1 MSQKF
6 RIKDKGYINRNKII
20 NFKFNGKSFT
30 GYEGDTLA
38 SALLANGIHLVGR
51 SFKYHR
57 PRGFFAAGV
66 DEPNAKLQVNLNGHS
81 EPNVNATEIELVEGI
96 TATSQNCW
104 PSVEFDIGAI
114 NNLLNKFFPAGFY
127 YKTFMWPKSFWY
139 KVYEPFIRKAA
150 GLGVASVEKDKER
163 YEHKFEYC
171 DLLVTGS
178 GPAGLASAYAA
189 AKSGAKV
196 ILAED
201 KHRFGGS
208 LLLDDVSIDNLP
220 GKDWADKI
228 ISELKEMPNVT
239 VKNRSQV
246 FGYYDHNMLVMYE
259 RVGDHLEKK
268 SKFTPRQRLWYIRCK
283 EVILSTGSIERP
295 IVFGNNDTPGVMLAS
310 GAKEYMKVYGVLVG
324 KKPIIFTNNDSAY
337 ETAIEFKN
345 NGAEPIVIDTR
356 KNQDSELINEA
367 KNKGINIKFNYAV
380 IKANGYKKVKSA
392 IIGELSEDKTSY
404 KKTLTVE
411 CDCICV
417 SGFWTPSVHLASQS
431 GNKLKFEEKI
441 DAFVPNKSKQNEIT
455 VGSAN
460 GDFTLQNSLNSGF
473 DVGNKVAK
481 RVNNNTKEI
490 NIQVPKVTEKKQNIH
505 DKFWCSPLTKNIKAK
520 RFVDFQ
526 NDVSVSDI
534 EIAIREG
541 YRSIEHVKRY
551 TTLGMATDQGR
562 TSNLNGLQLV
572 SNIENKI
579 IPEVGHTT
587 FRPPFTPITIGT
599 IVGREVGKHFMPTRL
614 TPMHDWHVK
623 NNAVFVDA
631 GAWKRPR
638 YYKLGN
644 ETMIEAANREAK
656 NVRDKVGICDVTT
669 LGKIDVKG
677 PDAAEFLNRVYTNAW
692 MKLPIGKA
700 RYGVM
705 LREDGIVMDDGTTT
719 RISDNHYHMTTTTAQ
734 AANVLSHLE
743 YYLQI
748 VWPDLNVNV
757 VSTTEQWAGAALAG
771 PKSRDVLAKLFPSL
785 DVSNEAL
792 PFMGYVESNL
802 LGVPVR
808 IFRISFSG
816 ELAYEINIQ
825 SDCGMFMWEKMM
837 KEGKEFGIQP
847 YGTEALSTLRI
858 EMGHV
863 AGPELDGRTIP
874 YDVSLEGMVSK
885 KKDFIGK
892 RSLSKLAFNKTDRQ
906 KIVGLIPLDRKTS
919 IPEGSHLVIDKN
931 AKLPNPKLG
940 HVSSSCW
947 SVENNNPFS
956 LAILKD
962 GKNMIGKKLF
972 AVSPLK
978 NKSIEV
984 EVISSHY
991 VDHEGKRVRS

>member
-1 MSQKF
+1 MSQPF
-6 RIKDKGYINRNKII
+6 RLNKEGLINRNKKIS
-20 NFKFNGKSFT
+20 FTFNGKKLF
-30 GYEGDTLA
+30 GYEGDTIA
-38 SALLANGIHLVGR
+38 SALIANGIHLVGR

-57 PRGFFAAGV
+57 PRGFFGAGV
-66 DEPNAKLQVNLNGHS
+66 EEPNAKLQVEFNGHS
-81 EPNVNATEIELVEGI
+81 EPNVNATEMELVEGLS
-96 TATSQNCW
+96 ATSQNCW
-104 PSVEFDIGAI
+104 PSVNFDIGAI
-114 NNLLNKFFPAGFY
+114 NNFLKMFFPAGFY

-139 KVYEPFIRKAA
+139 KIYEPFIRKAA
-150 GLGVASVEKDKER
+150 GLGVASIEKDKER

-178 GPAGLASAYAA
+178 GPSGLASAYAA
-189 AKSGAKV
+189 AKNGAKV

-201 KHRFGGS
+201 KPRFGGT
-208 LLLDDVSIDNLP
+208 LLTDDVSIDNLS
-220 GKDWADKI
+220 GKDWAEKI
-228 ISELKEMPNVT
+228 ISELKSMPNVT

-246 FGYYDHNMLVMYE
+246 FGYYDHNMLVMFE
-259 RVGDHLEKK
+259 RVSDHLEKK
-268 SKFTPRQRLWYIRCK
+268 SKFTPRQRLWYIRAK
-283 EVILSTGSIERP
+283 ETILSTGSIERP
-295 IVFGNNDTPGVMLAS
+295 IVFGNNDTPGIFLSAA
-310 GAKEYMKVYGVLVG
+310 AKEYMKVYGVLVG
-324 KKPIIFTNNDSAY
+324 KKPLIFTNNDSAY
-337 ETAIEFKN
+337 ETALEFKKN
-345 NGAEPIVIDTR
+345 NVEPIILDTR
-356 KNQDSELINEA
+356 EEHSSELIDEA
-367 KNKGINIKFNYAV
+367 KSKGIDIRFSHGV
-380 IKANGYKKVKSA
+380 IVANGYKKVKSA
-392 IIGELSEDKTSY
+392 KIGKLNKDKNSFE
-404 KKTLTVE
+404 KIETVD

-431 GNKLKFEEKI
+431 GNKLKYEEKI
-441 DAFVPNKSKQNEIT
+441 DAFIPDKKKQHET
-455 VGSAN
+455 SVGAAN
-460 GDFTLQNSLNSGF
+460 GSFTLEESLKNGF
-473 DVGNKVAK
+473 ENGSNLSAK
-481 RVNNNTKEI
+481 ITDTKTEIAIPNVN
-490 NIQVPKVTEKKQNIH
+490 EKKYGAH
-505 DKFWCSPLTKNIKAK
+505 DKFWCMPLPKNENPK

-534 EIAIREG
+534 EIALREG

-579 IPEVGHTT
+579 VPEVGHTT

-599 IVGREVGKHFMPTRL
+599 IVGREVGMEYMPTRK
-614 TPMHDWHVK
+614 TPMHEWHEK

-638 YYKLGN
+638 YYKQGN
-644 ETMIEAANREAK
+644 ETLFEASKREAK
-656 NVRDKVGICDVTT
+656 NVRENVGICDVTT
-669 LGKIDVKG
+669 LGKIDIKG

-692 MKLPIGKA
+692 MKLPVGKA
-700 RYGVM
+700 RYGLM

-719 RISDNHYHMTTTTAQ
+719 RISENHYHMTTTTAQ

-748 VWPDLNVNV
+748 VWPELNVNV
-757 VSTTEQWAGAALAG
+757 VSTTEQWAGAAIAG
-771 PKSRDVLAKLFPSL
+771 PKSRDMLSKLYPDL
-785 DVSNEAL
+785 DVSNDAL
-792 PFMGYVESNL
+792 PFMGYKEAEFF
-802 LGVPVR
+802 GVPSR

-816 ELAYEINIQ
+816 ELAYEINVK
-825 SDCGMFMWEKMM
+825 SDHGMFMWEKMM
-837 KEGKEFGIQP
+837 EVGKQFGNQP

-874 YDVSLEGMVSK
+874 SDVSLNGLVSK

-892 RSLSKLAFNKTDRQ
+892 NSLGREAFNVESRQ
-906 KIVGLIPLDRKTS
+906 KIVGLIPIDRKSS
-919 IPEGSHLVIDKN
+919 IPEGSHIVQDQN

-956 LAILKD
+956 LAIMKD
-962 GKNMIGKKLF
+962 GKNMIGKKFF

-991 VDHEGKRVRS
+991 VDPEGKRVRS

>member
-1 MSQKF
+1 MSQNF
-6 RIKDKGYINRNKII
+6 RLNTGGLINRDKPIE
-20 NFKFNGKSFT
+20 FKFNGKKYI

-38 SALLANGIHLVGR
+38 SALLANGIHLIGR

-57 PRGFFAAGV
+57 PRGFFGAGV
-66 DEPNAKLQVNLNGHS
+66 DEPNAKMQVEINGCS
-81 EPNVNATEIELVEGI
+81 EPNINATEIELVNGLS
-96 TATSQNCW
+96 ASSQNCW
-104 PSVEFDIGAI
+104 PSVNFDIGAI
-114 NNLLNKFFPAGFY
+114 NNFLNRFFPAGFY

-139 KVYEPFIRKAA
+139 RVYEPFIRKAA
-150 GLGVASVEKDKER
+150 GLGIASLEKDKER
-163 YEHKFEYC
+163 YEHKYEYC

-189 AKSGAKV
+189 AKNGAKV

-201 KHRFGGS
+201 KPRYGGT
-208 LLLDDVSIDNLP
+208 LLTDDVTIDNLS
-220 GKDWADKI
+220 GKDWSEKI
-228 ISELKEMPNVT
+228 ISELKEMPNVI

-246 FGYYDHNMLVMYE
+246 FGYYDHNMMVMFE
-259 RVGDHLEKK
+259 RTGDHLEKK
-268 SKFTPRQRLWYIRCK
+268 PKYTPRQRLWYIRAK
-283 EVILSTGSIERP
+283 EVLLSTGSIERP
-295 IVFGNNDTPGVMLAS
+295 IVFGNNDTPGVFLSAA
-310 GAKEYMKVYGVLVG
+310 AKEYMKVYGVLIG
-324 KKPIIFTNNDSAY
+324 KKPIIFTNNDSGY
-337 ETAIEFKN
+337 ETAIEFKK
-345 NGAEPIVIDTR
+345 NGVNPIVLDTR
-356 KNQDSELINEA
+356 EDQNSELINEA
-367 KNKGINIKFNYAV
+367 KDLDIKIKFSYAV
-380 IKANGYKKVKSA
+380 IVAHGYKKVKSA
-392 IIGELSEDKTSY
+392 TIGKLDKDKIDFENT
-404 KKTLTVE
+404 E
-411 CDCICV
+411 QIDCDSICV
-417 SGFWTPSVHLASQS
+417 SGFWTPTVHLASQS
-431 GNKLKFEEKI
+431 GNKLKFNDSI
-441 DAFVPNKSKQNEIT
+441 DAFVPDKSKQNEHSL
-455 VGSAN
+455 GAAN
-460 GDFTLQNSLNSGF
+460 GTFTLQDTLKNSF
-473 DVGNKVAK
+473 
-481 RVNNNTKEI
+481 NTGSEVSKSITKKDEK
-490 NIQVPKVTEKKQNIH
+490 IQIPNTNERKYSAH
-505 DKFWCSPLTKNIKAK
+505 DKFWCSPLPKGKNYK

-526 NDVSVSDI
+526 NDVAVSDI
-534 EIAIREG
+534 EVALREG

-572 SNIENKI
+572 ANVEKKI
-579 IPEVGHTT
+579 VPQVGHTT
-587 FRPPFTPITIGT
+587 FRPPFTPVTIGT
-599 IVGREVGKHFMPTRL
+599 IVGREIGKEYMPTRK
-614 TPMHDWHVK
+614 TPMHHWHEK
-623 NNAVFVDA
+623 NNAVWVDA

-638 YYKLGN
+638 YYKRGN
-644 ETMIEAANREAK
+644 ENLFEASKREAK
-656 NVRDKVGICDVTT
+656 NVRDHVGVCDVTT
-669 LGKIDVKG
+669 LGKIDIKG

-692 MKLPIGKA
+692 LKLPVGKA

-719 RISDNHYHMTTTTAQ
+719 RISENHYHMTTTTAQ

-748 VWPDLNVNV
+748 VWPELNVNV
-757 VSTTEQWAGAALAG
+757 VSTTEQWAGAAIAG
-771 PKSRDVLAKLFPSL
+771 PKSRDLLSKLFPKI

-792 PFMGYVESNL
+792 PFMGYVEGDL
-802 LGVPVR
+802 FGVKAR

-816 ELAYEINIQ
+816 ELAYEINVE
-825 SDCGMFMWEKMM
+825 SDFGLFMWEKII
-837 KEGKEFGIQP
+837 EIGEEFNVQP

-874 YDVSLEGMVSK
+874 YDVSLEGLVSK

-892 RSLSKLAFNKTDRQ
+892 RSLAKEAFNQADRQ
-906 KIVGLIPLDRKTS
+906 KIVGLVPLDRKSS
-919 IPEGSHLVIDKN
+919 IPEGSHLVENKN

-978 NKSIEV
+978 NTSIEV
-984 EVISSHY
+984 EVMSSHY

>member
-1 MSQKF
+1 MSQPF
-6 RIKDKGYINRNKII
+6 RLNKEGLINRNKKIS
-20 NFKFNGKSFT
+20 FTFNGKKLF
-30 GYEGDTLA
+30 GYEGDTIA
-38 SALLANGIHLVGR
+38 SALIANGIHLVGR

-57 PRGFFAAGV
+57 PRGFFGAGV
-66 DEPNAKLQVNLNGHS
+66 EEPNAKLQVEFNGHS
-81 EPNVNATEIELVEGI
+81 EPNVNATEMELVEGLS
-96 TATSQNCW
+96 ATSQNCW
-104 PSVEFDIGAI
+104 PSVNFDIGAI
-114 NNLLNKFFPAGFY
+114 NNFLKMFFPAGFY

-139 KVYEPFIRKAA
+139 KIYEPFIRKAA
-150 GLGVASVEKDKER
+150 GLGVASIEKDKER

-178 GPAGLASAYAA
+178 GPSGLASAYAA
-189 AKSGAKV
+189 AKNGAKV

-201 KHRFGGS
+201 KPRFGGT
-208 LLLDDVSIDNLP
+208 LLTDDVSIDNLS
-220 GKDWADKI
+220 GKDWAEKI
-228 ISELKEMPNVT
+228 ITELKSMPNVT

-246 FGYYDHNMLVMYE
+246 FGYYDHNMLVMFE
-259 RVGDHLEKK
+259 RVSDHLEKK
-268 SKFTPRQRLWYIRCK
+268 SKFTPRQRLWYIRAK
-283 EVILSTGSIERP
+283 ETILSTGSIERP
-295 IVFGNNDTPGVMLAS
+295 IVFGNNDTPGIFLSAA
-310 GAKEYMKVYGVLVG
+310 AKEYMKVYGVLVG
-324 KKPIIFTNNDSAY
+324 KKPLIFTNNDSAY
-337 ETAIEFKN
+337 ETALEFKKN
-345 NGAEPIVIDTR
+345 NVEPIILDTR
-356 KNQDSELINEA
+356 EEHSSELIDEA
-367 KNKGINIKFNYAV
+367 KSKGIDIRFSHGV
-380 IKANGYKKVKSA
+380 IVANGYKKVKSA
-392 IIGELSEDKTSY
+392 KIGKLNKDKNSFE
-404 KKTLTVE
+404 KIETVD

-431 GNKLKFEEKI
+431 GNKLKYEEKI
-441 DAFVPNKSKQNEIT
+441 DAFIPDKKKQHET
-455 VGSAN
+455 SVGAAN
-460 GDFTLQNSLNSGF
+460 GSFTLEESLKHGF
-473 DVGNKVAK
+473 ENGSNLSAK
-481 RVNNNTKEI
+481 ITETKTEISIPNVN
-490 NIQVPKVTEKKQNIH
+490 EKKYGAH
-505 DKFWCSPLTKNIKAK
+505 DKFWCMPLPKNENPK

-534 EIAIREG
+534 EIALREG

-579 IPEVGHTT
+579 VPEVGHTT

-599 IVGREVGKHFMPTRL
+599 IVGREVGMEYMPTRK
-614 TPMHDWHVK
+614 TPMHEWHEK

-638 YYKLGN
+638 YYKQGSENLF
-644 ETMIEAANREAK
+644 EASKREAK
-656 NVRDKVGICDVTT
+656 NVRENVGICDVTT
-669 LGKIDVKG
+669 LGKIDIKG

-692 MKLPIGKA
+692 MKLPVGKA
-700 RYGVM
+700 RYGLM

-719 RISDNHYHMTTTTAQ
+719 RISENHYHMTTTTAQ

-748 VWPDLNVNV
+748 VWPELNVNV
-757 VSTTEQWAGAALAG
+757 VSTTEQWAGAAIAG
-771 PKSRDVLAKLFPSL
+771 PKSRDMLSKLYPDL

-792 PFMGYVESNL
+792 PFMGYKEAEFF
-802 LGVPVR
+802 GVPSR

-816 ELAYEINIQ
+816 ELAYEINVK
-825 SDCGMFMWEKMM
+825 SDHGMFMWEKMM
-837 KEGKEFGIQP
+837 EVGKEFGNQP

-874 YDVSLEGMVSK
+874 SDVSLNGLVSK

-892 RSLSKLAFNKTDRQ
+892 NSLGREAFNVESRQ
-906 KIVGLIPLDRKTS
+906 KIVGLIPIDRKSS
-919 IPEGSHLVIDKN
+919 IPEGSHIVQDQN

-956 LAILKD
+956 LAIMKD
-962 GKNMIGKKLF
+962 GKNMIGKKFF

-991 VDHEGKRVRS
+991 VDPEGKRVRS

>member
-1 MSQKF
+1 MSQPF
-6 RIKDKGYINRNKII
+6 RLNKEGLINRNKKIS
-20 NFKFNGKSFT
+20 FTFNGKKLF
-30 GYEGDTLA
+30 GYEGDTIA
-38 SALLANGIHLVGR
+38 SALIANGIHLVGR

-57 PRGFFAAGV
+57 PRGFFGAGV
-66 DEPNAKLQVNLNGHS
+66 EEPNAKLQVEFNGHS
-81 EPNVNATEIELVEGI
+81 EPNVNATEMELVEGLS
-96 TATSQNCW
+96 ATSQNCW
-104 PSVEFDIGAI
+104 PSVNFDIGAI
-114 NNLLNKFFPAGFY
+114 NNFLKMFFPAGFY

-139 KVYEPFIRKAA
+139 KIYEPFIRKAA
-150 GLGVASVEKDKER
+150 GLGVASIEKDKER

-178 GPAGLASAYAA
+178 GPSGLASAYAA
-189 AKSGAKV
+189 AKNGAKV

-201 KHRFGGS
+201 KPRFGGT
-208 LLLDDVSIDNLP
+208 LLTDDVSIDNLS
-220 GKDWADKI
+220 GKDWAEKI
-228 ISELKEMPNVT
+228 ISELKSMPNVT

-246 FGYYDHNMLVMYE
+246 FGYYDHNMLVMFE
-259 RVGDHLEKK
+259 RVSDHLEKK
-268 SKFTPRQRLWYIRCK
+268 SKFTPRQRLWYIRAK
-283 EVILSTGSIERP
+283 ETILSTGSIERP
-295 IVFGNNDTPGVMLAS
+295 IVFGNNDTPGIFLSAA
-310 GAKEYMKVYGVLVG
+310 AKEYMKVYGVLVG
-324 KKPIIFTNNDSAY
+324 KKPLIFTNNDSAY
-337 ETAIEFKN
+337 ETALEFKKN
-345 NGAEPIVIDTR
+345 NVEPIILDTR
-356 KNQDSELINEA
+356 EEHSSELIDEA
-367 KNKGINIKFNYAV
+367 KSKGIDIRFSHGV
-380 IKANGYKKVKSA
+380 IVANGYKKVKSA
-392 IIGELSEDKTSY
+392 KIGKLNKDKNSFE
-404 KKTLTVE
+404 KIETVD

-431 GNKLKFEEKI
+431 GNKLKYEEKI
-441 DAFVPNKSKQNEIT
+441 DAFIPDKKKQHET
-455 VGSAN
+455 SVGAAN
-460 GDFTLQNSLNSGF
+460 GSFTLEESLKNGF
-473 DVGNKVAK
+473 ENGSNLSAK
-481 RVNNNTKEI
+481 ITDTKTEIAIPNVN
-490 NIQVPKVTEKKQNIH
+490 EKKYGAH
-505 DKFWCSPLTKNIKAK
+505 DKFWCMPLPKNENPK

-534 EIAIREG
+534 EIALREG

-579 IPEVGHTT
+579 VPEVGHTT

-599 IVGREVGKHFMPTRL
+599 IVGREVGMEYMPTRK
-614 TPMHDWHVK
+614 TPMHEWHEK

-638 YYKLGN
+638 YYKQGN
-644 ETMIEAANREAK
+644 ETLFEASKREAK
-656 NVRDKVGICDVTT
+656 NVRENVGICDVTT
-669 LGKIDVKG
+669 LGKIDIKG

-692 MKLPIGKA
+692 MKLPVGKA
-700 RYGVM
+700 RYGLM

-719 RISDNHYHMTTTTAQ
+719 RISENHYHMTTTTAQ

-748 VWPDLNVNV
+748 VWPELNVNV
-757 VSTTEQWAGAALAG
+757 VSTTEQWAGAAIAG
-771 PKSRDVLAKLFPSL
+771 PKSRDMLSKLYPDL
-785 DVSNEAL
+785 DVSNDAL
-792 PFMGYVESNL
+792 PFMGYKEADFF
-802 LGVPVR
+802 GVPSR

-816 ELAYEINIQ
+816 ELAYEINVK
-825 SDCGMFMWEKMM
+825 SDHGMFMWEKMM
-837 KEGKEFGIQP
+837 EVGKEFGNQP

-874 YDVSLEGMVSK
+874 SDVSLNGLVSK

-892 RSLSKLAFNKTDRQ
+892 NSLGREAFNVESRQ
-906 KIVGLIPLDRKTS
+906 KIVGLIPIDRKSS
-919 IPEGSHLVIDKN
+919 IPEGSHIVQDQN

-956 LAILKD
+956 LAIMKD
-962 GKNMIGKKLF
+962 GKNMIGKKFF

-991 VDHEGKRVRS
+991 VDPEGKRVRS

>member
-1 MSQKF
+1 MSQPF
-6 RIKDKGYINRNKII
+6 RLNKEGLINRKKKIS
-20 NFKFNGKSFT
+20 FTFNGKKLF
-30 GYEGDTLA
+30 GYEGDTIA
-38 SALLANGIHLVGR
+38 SALIANGIHLVGR

-57 PRGFFAAGV
+57 PRGFFGAGV
-66 DEPNAKLQVNLNGHS
+66 EEPNAKLQVEFNGHS
-81 EPNVNATEIELVEGI
+81 EPNVNATEMELVEGLS
-96 TATSQNCW
+96 ATSQNCW
-104 PSVEFDIGAI
+104 PSVNFDIGAI
-114 NNLLNKFFPAGFY
+114 NNFLKMFFPAGFY

-139 KVYEPFIRKAA
+139 KIYEPFIRKAA
-150 GLGVASVEKDKER
+150 GLGVASIEKDKER

-178 GPAGLASAYAA
+178 GPSGLASAYAA
-189 AKSGAKV
+189 AKNGAKV

-201 KHRFGGS
+201 KPRFGGT
-208 LLLDDVSIDNLP
+208 LLTDDVSIDNLS
-220 GKDWADKI
+220 GKDWAEKI
-228 ISELKEMPNVT
+228 ITELKSMPNVT

-246 FGYYDHNMLVMYE
+246 FGYYDHNMLVMFE
-259 RVGDHLEKK
+259 RVSDHLEKK
-268 SKFTPRQRLWYIRCK
+268 SKFTPRQRLWYIRAK
-283 EVILSTGSIERP
+283 ETILSTGSIERP
-295 IVFGNNDTPGVMLAS
+295 IVFGNNDTPGIFLSAA
-310 GAKEYMKVYGVLVG
+310 AKEYMKVYGVLVG
-324 KKPIIFTNNDSAY
+324 KKPLIFTNNDSAY
-337 ETAIEFKN
+337 ETALEFKKN
-345 NGAEPIVIDTR
+345 NVEPIILDTR
-356 KNQDSELINEA
+356 EEHSSELIDEA
-367 KNKGINIKFNYAV
+367 KSKGIDIRFSHGV
-380 IKANGYKKVKSA
+380 IVANGYKKVKSA
-392 IIGELSEDKTSY
+392 KIGKLNKDKNSFE
-404 KKTLTVE
+404 KIETVD

-431 GNKLKFEEKI
+431 GNKLKYEEKI
-441 DAFVPNKSKQNEIT
+441 DAFIPDKKKQHET
-455 VGSAN
+455 SVGAAN
-460 GDFTLQNSLNSGF
+460 GSFTLEESLKHGF
-473 DVGNKVAK
+473 ENGSNLSAK
-481 RVNNNTKEI
+481 ITETKTEISIPNVN
-490 NIQVPKVTEKKQNIH
+490 EKKYGAH
-505 DKFWCSPLTKNIKAK
+505 DKFWCMPLPKNENPK

-534 EIAIREG
+534 EIALREG

-579 IPEVGHTT
+579 VPEVGHTT

-599 IVGREVGKHFMPTRL
+599 IVGREVGMEYMPTRK
-614 TPMHDWHVK
+614 TPMHEWHEK

-638 YYKLGN
+638 YYKQGS
-644 ETMIEAANREAK
+644 ETLFEASKREAK
-656 NVRDKVGICDVTT
+656 NVRENVGICDVTT
-669 LGKIDVKG
+669 LGKIDIKG

-692 MKLPIGKA
+692 MKLPVGKA
-700 RYGVM
+700 RYGLM

-719 RISDNHYHMTTTTAQ
+719 RISENHYHMTTTTAQ

-748 VWPDLNVNV
+748 VWPELNVNV
-757 VSTTEQWAGAALAG
+757 VSTTEQWAGAAIAG
-771 PKSRDVLAKLFPSL
+771 PKSRDMLSKLYPEL
-785 DVSNEAL
+785 DVSNDAL
-792 PFMGYVESNL
+792 PFMGYKEAEFF
-802 LGVPVR
+802 GVPSR

-816 ELAYEINIQ
+816 ELAYEINVK
-825 SDCGMFMWEKMM
+825 SDHGMFMWEKMM
-837 KEGKEFGIQP
+837 EVGKEFGNQP

-874 YDVSLEGMVSK
+874 SDVSLNGLVSK

-892 RSLSKLAFNKTDRQ
+892 NSLGREAFNVESRQ
-906 KIVGLIPLDRKTS
+906 KIVGLIPIDRKSS
-919 IPEGSHLVIDKN
+919 IPEGSHIVQDQN

-956 LAILKD
+956 LAIMKD
-962 GKNMIGKKLF
+962 GKNMIGKKFF

-991 VDHEGKRVRS
+991 VDPEGKRVRS

>member
-1 MSQKF
+1 MSQPF
-6 RIKDKGYINRNKII
+6 RLNKEGLINRNKKIS
-20 NFKFNGKSFT
+20 FTFNGKKLF
-30 GYEGDTLA
+30 GYEGDTIA
-38 SALLANGIHLVGR
+38 SALIANGIHLVGR

-57 PRGFFAAGV
+57 PRGFFGAGV
-66 DEPNAKLQVNLNGHS
+66 EEPNAKLQVEFNGHS
-81 EPNVNATEIELVEGI
+81 EPNVNATEMELVEGLS
-96 TATSQNCW
+96 ATSQNCW
-104 PSVEFDIGAI
+104 PSVNFDIGAI
-114 NNLLNKFFPAGFY
+114 NNFLKMFFPAGFY

-139 KVYEPFIRKAA
+139 KIYEPFIRKAA
-150 GLGVASVEKDKER
+150 GLGVASIEKDKER

-178 GPAGLASAYAA
+178 GPSGLASAYAA
-189 AKSGAKV
+189 AKNGAKV

-201 KHRFGGS
+201 KPRFGGT
-208 LLLDDVSIDNLP
+208 LLTDDVSIDNLS
-220 GKDWADKI
+220 GKDWAEKI
-228 ISELKEMPNVT
+228 ISELKSMPNVT

-246 FGYYDHNMLVMYE
+246 FGYYDHNMLVMFE
-259 RVGDHLEKK
+259 RVSDHLEKK
-268 SKFTPRQRLWYIRCK
+268 SKFTPRQRLWYIRAK
-283 EVILSTGSIERP
+283 ETILSTGSIERP
-295 IVFGNNDTPGVMLAS
+295 IVFGNNDTPGIFLSAA
-310 GAKEYMKVYGVLVG
+310 AKEYMKVYGVLVG
-324 KKPIIFTNNDSAY
+324 KKPLIFTNNDSAY
-337 ETAIEFKN
+337 ETALEFKKN
-345 NGAEPIVIDTR
+345 NVEPIILDTR
-356 KNQDSELINEA
+356 EEHSSELIDEA
-367 KNKGINIKFNYAV
+367 KSKGIDIRFSHGV
-380 IKANGYKKVKSA
+380 IVANGYKKVKSA
-392 IIGELSEDKTSY
+392 KIGKLNKDKNSFE
-404 KKTLTVE
+404 KIETVD

-431 GNKLKFEEKI
+431 GNKLKYEEKI
-441 DAFVPNKSKQNEIT
+441 DAFIPDKKKQHET
-455 VGSAN
+455 SVGAAN
-460 GDFTLQNSLNSGF
+460 GSFTLEESLKHGF
-473 DVGNKVAK
+473 ENGSNLSAK
-481 RVNNNTKEI
+481 ITETKTEISIPNVN
-490 NIQVPKVTEKKQNIH
+490 EKKYGAH
-505 DKFWCSPLTKNIKAK
+505 DKFWCMPLPKNENPK

-534 EIAIREG
+534 EIALREG

-579 IPEVGHTT
+579 VPEVGHTT

-599 IVGREVGKHFMPTRL
+599 IVGREVGMEYMPTRK
-614 TPMHDWHVK
+614 TPMHEWHEK

-638 YYKLGN
+638 YYKQGS
-644 ETMIEAANREAK
+644 ETLFEASKREAK
-656 NVRDKVGICDVTT
+656 NVRENVGICDVTT
-669 LGKIDVKG
+669 LGKIDIKG

-692 MKLPIGKA
+692 MKLPVGKA
-700 RYGVM
+700 RYGLM

-719 RISDNHYHMTTTTAQ
+719 RISENHYHMTTTTAQ

-748 VWPDLNVNV
+748 VWPELNVNV
-757 VSTTEQWAGAALAG
+757 VSTTEQWAGAAIAG
-771 PKSRDVLAKLFPSL
+771 PKSRDMLSKLYPDL

-792 PFMGYVESNL
+792 PFMGYKEAEFF
-802 LGVPVR
+802 GVPSR

-816 ELAYEINIQ
+816 ELAYEINVK
-825 SDCGMFMWEKMM
+825 SDHGMFMWEKMM
-837 KEGKEFGIQP
+837 EVGKEFGNQP

-874 YDVSLEGMVSK
+874 SDVSLNGLVSK

-892 RSLSKLAFNKTDRQ
+892 NSLGREAFNVESRQ
-906 KIVGLIPLDRKTS
+906 KIVGLIPIDRKSS
-919 IPEGSHLVIDKN
+919 IPEGSHIVQDQN

-956 LAILKD
+956 LAIMKD
-962 GKNMIGKKLF
+962 GKNMIGKKFF

-991 VDHEGKRVRS
+991 VDPEGKRVRS

>member
-1 MSQKF
+1 M
-6 RIKDKGYINRNKII
+6 
-20 NFKFNGKSFT
+20 
-30 GYEGDTLA
+30 
-38 SALLANGIHLVGR
+38 
-51 SFKYHR
+51 
-57 PRGFFAAGV
+57 
-66 DEPNAKLQVNLNGHS
+66 
-81 EPNVNATEIELVEGI
+81 ELVEGLS
-96 TATSQNCW
+96 ATSQNCW
-104 PSVEFDIGAI
+104 PSVNFDVGAI
-114 NNLLNKFFPAGFY
+114 NNFLKMFFPAGFY

-139 KVYEPFIRKAA
+139 KIYEPFIRKAA
-150 GLGVASVEKDKER
+150 GLGVASIEKDKER

-178 GPAGLASAYAA
+178 GPSGLASAYAA
-189 AKSGAKV
+189 AKNGAKV

-201 KHRFGGS
+201 KPRFGGT
-208 LLLDDVSIDNLP
+208 LLTDDVSIDNLS
-220 GKDWADKI
+220 GKDWAEKI
-228 ISELKEMPNVT
+228 ITELKSMPNVT

-246 FGYYDHNMLVMYE
+246 FGYYDHNMLVMFE
-259 RVGDHLEKK
+259 RVSDHLEKK
-268 SKFTPRQRLWYIRCK
+268 SKFTPRQRLWYIRAK
-283 EVILSTGSIERP
+283 ETILSTGSIERP
-295 IVFGNNDTPGVMLAS
+295 IVFGNNDTPGIFLSAA
-310 GAKEYMKVYGVLVG
+310 AKEYMKVYGVLVG
-324 KKPIIFTNNDSAY
+324 KKPLIFTNNDSAY
-337 ETAIEFKN
+337 ETALEFKKN
-345 NGAEPIVIDTR
+345 NVEPIILDTR
-356 KNQDSELINEA
+356 EEHSSELIDEA
-367 KNKGINIKFNYAV
+367 KSKGIDIRFSHGV
-380 IKANGYKKVKSA
+380 IVANGYKKVKSA
-392 IIGELSEDKTSY
+392 KIGKLNKDKNSFE
-404 KKTLTVE
+404 KIETVD

-431 GNKLKFEEKI
+431 GNKLKYEEKI
-441 DAFVPNKSKQNEIT
+441 DAFIPDKKKQHET
-455 VGSAN
+455 SVGAAN
-460 GDFTLQNSLNSGF
+460 GSFTLEESLKHGF
-473 DVGNKVAK
+473 ENGSNLSAK
-481 RVNNNTKEI
+481 ITETKTEISIPNVN
-490 NIQVPKVTEKKQNIH
+490 EKKHGAH
-505 DKFWCSPLTKNIKAK
+505 DKFWCMPLPKNENPK

-534 EIAIREG
+534 EIALREG

-579 IPEVGHTT
+579 VPEVGHTT

-599 IVGREVGKHFMPTRL
+599 IVGREVGMEYMPTRK
-614 TPMHDWHVK
+614 TPMHEWHEK

-638 YYKLGN
+638 YYKLGS
-644 ETMIEAANREAK
+644 ETLFEASKREAK
-656 NVRDKVGICDVTT
+656 NVRENVGICDVTT
-669 LGKIDVKG
+669 LGKIDIKG

-692 MKLPIGKA
+692 MKLPVGKA
-700 RYGVM
+700 RYGLM

-719 RISDNHYHMTTTTAQ
+719 RISENHYHMTTTTAQ

-748 VWPDLNVNV
+748 VWPELNVNV
-757 VSTTEQWAGAALAG
+757 VSTTEQWAGAAIAG
-771 PKSRDVLAKLFPSL
+771 PKSRDMLSKLYPDL

-792 PFMGYVESNL
+792 PFMGYKEAEFF
-802 LGVPVR
+802 GVPSR

-816 ELAYEINIQ
+816 ELAYEINVK
-825 SDCGMFMWEKMM
+825 SDHGMFMWEKMM
-837 KEGKEFGIQP
+837 EVGKDFGNQP

-874 YDVSLEGMVSK
+874 SDVSLNGLVSK

-892 RSLSKLAFNKTDRQ
+892 NSLGREAFNVESRQ
-906 KIVGLIPLDRKTS
+906 KIVGLIPIDRKSS
-919 IPEGSHLVIDKN
+919 IPEGSHIVQDQN

-956 LAILKD
+956 LAIMKD
-962 GKNMIGKKLF
+962 GKNMIGKKFF

-991 VDHEGKRVRS
+991 VDPEGKRVRS

>member
-1 MSQKF
+1 MSQPF
-6 RIKDKGYINRNKII
+6 RLNKEGLINRNKKIS
-20 NFKFNGKSFT
+20 FTFNGKKLF
-30 GYEGDTLA
+30 GYEGDTIA
-38 SALLANGIHLVGR
+38 SALIANGIHLVGR

-57 PRGFFAAGV
+57 PRGFFGAGV
-66 DEPNAKLQVNLNGHS
+66 EEPNAKLQVEFNGHS
-81 EPNVNATEIELVEGI
+81 EPNVNATEMELVEGLS
-96 TATSQNCW
+96 ATSQNCW
-104 PSVEFDIGAI
+104 PSVNFDVGAI
-114 NNLLNKFFPAGFY
+114 NNFLKMFFPAGFY

-139 KVYEPFIRKAA
+139 KIYEPFIRKAA
-150 GLGVASVEKDKER
+150 GLGVASIEKDKER

-178 GPAGLASAYAA
+178 GPSGLASAYAA
-189 AKSGAKV
+189 AKNGAKV

-201 KHRFGGS
+201 KPRFGGT
-208 LLLDDVSIDNLP
+208 LLTDDVSIDNLS
-220 GKDWADKI
+220 GKDWAEKI
-228 ISELKEMPNVT
+228 ITELKSMPNVT

-246 FGYYDHNMLVMYE
+246 FGYYDHNMLVMFE
-259 RVGDHLEKK
+259 RVSDHLETK
-268 SKFTPRQRLWYIRCK
+268 SKFTPRQRLWYIRAK
-283 EVILSTGSIERP
+283 ETILSTGSIERP
-295 IVFGNNDTPGVMLAS
+295 IVFGNNDTPGIFLSAA
-310 GAKEYMKVYGVLVG
+310 AKEYMKVYGVLVG
-324 KKPIIFTNNDSAY
+324 KKPLIFTNNDSAY
-337 ETAIEFKN
+337 ETALEFKKN
-345 NGAEPIVIDTR
+345 NVEPIILDTR
-356 KNQDSELINEA
+356 EEHSSELIDEA
-367 KNKGINIKFNYAV
+367 KAKGIDIRFSHGV
-380 IKANGYKKVKSA
+380 IVANGYKKVKSA
-392 IIGELSEDKTSY
+392 KIGKLNKDKNSFEKIETI
-404 KKTLTVE
+404 E

-431 GNKLKFEEKI
+431 GNKLKYEEKI
-441 DAFVPNKSKQNEIT
+441 DAFIPDKKKQHET
-455 VGSAN
+455 SVGAAN
-460 GDFTLQNSLNSGF
+460 GSFTLEESLKHGF
-473 DVGNKVAK
+473 ENGSNLSAK
-481 RVNNNTKEI
+481 ITETKTEISIPNVN
-490 NIQVPKVTEKKQNIH
+490 EKKYGAH
-505 DKFWCSPLTKNIKAK
+505 DKFWCMPLPKNENPK

-534 EIAIREG
+534 EIALREG

-579 IPEVGHTT
+579 VPEVGHTT

-599 IVGREVGKHFMPTRL
+599 IVGREVGMEYMPTRK
-614 TPMHDWHVK
+614 TPMHEWHEK

-638 YYKLGN
+638 YYKQGS
-644 ETMIEAANREAK
+644 ETLFEASKREAK
-656 NVRDKVGICDVTT
+656 NVRENVGICDVTT
-669 LGKIDVKG
+669 LGKIDIKG

-692 MKLPIGKA
+692 MKLPVGKA
-700 RYGVM
+700 RYGLM

-719 RISDNHYHMTTTTAQ
+719 RISENHYHMTTTTAQ

-748 VWPDLNVNV
+748 VWPELNVNV
-757 VSTTEQWAGAALAG
+757 VSTTEQWAGAAIAG
-771 PKSRDVLAKLFPSL
+771 PKSREMLSKLYPDL

-792 PFMGYVESNL
+792 PFMGYKEAEFF
-802 LGVPVR
+802 GVPSR

-816 ELAYEINIQ
+816 ELAYEINVK
-825 SDCGMFMWEKMM
+825 SDHGMFMWEKMM
-837 KEGKEFGIQP
+837 EVGKEFGNQP

-874 YDVSLEGMVSK
+874 SDVSLNGLVSK

-892 RSLSKLAFNKTDRQ
+892 NSLGREAFNVESRQ
-906 KIVGLIPLDRKTS
+906 KIVGLIPIDRKSS
-919 IPEGSHLVIDKN
+919 IPEGSHIVQDQN

-956 LAILKD
+956 LAIMKD
-962 GKNMIGKKLF
+962 GKNMIGKKFF

-991 VDHEGKRVRS
+991 VDPEGKRVRS

>member
-1 MSQKF
+1 MSQPF
-6 RIKDKGYINRNKII
+6 RLNKEGLINRNKKIS
-20 NFKFNGKSFT
+20 FTFNGKKLF
-30 GYEGDTLA
+30 GYEGDTIA
-38 SALLANGIHLVGR
+38 SALIANGIHLVGR

-57 PRGFFAAGV
+57 PRGFFGAGV
-66 DEPNAKLQVNLNGHS
+66 EEPNAKLQVEFNGHS
-81 EPNVNATEIELVEGI
+81 EPNVNATEMELVEGLS
-96 TATSQNCW
+96 ATSQNCW
-104 PSVEFDIGAI
+104 PSVNFDIGAI
-114 NNLLNKFFPAGFY
+114 NNFLKMFFPAGFY

-139 KVYEPFIRKAA
+139 KIYEPFIRKAA
-150 GLGVASVEKDKER
+150 GLGVASIEKDKER

-178 GPAGLASAYAA
+178 GPSGLASAYAA
-189 AKSGAKV
+189 AKNGAKV

-201 KHRFGGS
+201 KPRFGGT
-208 LLLDDVSIDNLP
+208 LLTDDVSIDNLS
-220 GKDWADKI
+220 GKDWAEKI
-228 ISELKEMPNVT
+228 ISELKSMPNVT

-246 FGYYDHNMLVMYE
+246 FGYYDHNMLVMFE
-259 RVGDHLEKK
+259 RVSDHLEKK
-268 SKFTPRQRLWYIRCK
+268 SKFTPRQRLWYIRAK
-283 EVILSTGSIERP
+283 ETILSTGSIERP
-295 IVFGNNDTPGVMLAS
+295 IVFGNNDTPGIFLSAA
-310 GAKEYMKVYGVLVG
+310 AKEYMKVYGVLVG
-324 KKPIIFTNNDSAY
+324 KKPLIFTNNDSAY
-337 ETAIEFKN
+337 ETALEFKKN
-345 NGAEPIVIDTR
+345 NVEPIILDTR
-356 KNQDSELINEA
+356 EEHSSELIDEA
-367 KNKGINIKFNYAV
+367 KSKGIDIRFSHGV
-380 IKANGYKKVKSA
+380 IVANGYKKVKSA
-392 IIGELSEDKTSY
+392 KIGKLNKDKNSFE
-404 KKTLTVE
+404 KIETVD

-431 GNKLKFEEKI
+431 GNKLKYEEKI
-441 DAFVPNKSKQNEIT
+441 DAFIPDKKKQHET
-455 VGSAN
+455 SVGAAN
-460 GDFTLQNSLNSGF
+460 GSFTLEESLKNGF
-473 DVGNKVAK
+473 ENGSNLSAK
-481 RVNNNTKEI
+481 ITETKTEISIPNVN
-490 NIQVPKVTEKKQNIH
+490 EKKYGAH
-505 DKFWCSPLTKNIKAK
+505 DKFWCMPLPKNENPK

-534 EIAIREG
+534 EIALREG

-579 IPEVGHTT
+579 VPEVGHTT

-599 IVGREVGKHFMPTRL
+599 IVGREVGMEYMPTRK
-614 TPMHDWHVK
+614 TPMHEWHEK

-638 YYKLGN
+638 YYKLGS
-644 ETMIEAANREAK
+644 ETLFEASKREAK
-656 NVRDKVGICDVTT
+656 NVRENVGICDVTT
-669 LGKIDVKG
+669 LGKIDIKG

-692 MKLPIGKA
+692 MKLPVGKA
-700 RYGVM
+700 RYGLM

-719 RISDNHYHMTTTTAQ
+719 RISENHYHMTTTTAQ

-748 VWPDLNVNV
+748 VWPELNVNV
-757 VSTTEQWAGAALAG
+757 VSTTEQWAGAAIAG
-771 PKSRDVLAKLFPSL
+771 PKSRDMLSKLYPDL
-785 DVSNEAL
+785 DVSNDAL
-792 PFMGYVESNL
+792 PFMGYKEAEFF
-802 LGVPVR
+802 GVPSR

-816 ELAYEINIQ
+816 ELAYEINVK
-825 SDCGMFMWEKMM
+825 SDHGMFMWEKMM
-837 KEGKEFGIQP
+837 EVGKEFGNQP

-874 YDVSLEGMVSK
+874 SDVSLNGLVSK

-892 RSLSKLAFNKTDRQ
+892 NSLGREAFNVESRQ
-906 KIVGLIPLDRKTS
+906 KIVGLIPIDRKSS
-919 IPEGSHLVIDKN
+919 IPEGSHIVQDQN

-956 LAILKD
+956 LAIMKD
-962 GKNMIGKKLF
+962 GKNMIGKKFF

-991 VDHEGKRVRS
+991 VDPEGKRVRS